1 LRSWRPT
8 YHDQTKGPPVTST
21 RPLEALGPLVAGV
34 LLDAASPRVTI
45 ATFAAFGL
53 ALAVWGTLSPSVRK
67 APRLD
72 ELDRLAR
79 DTLSGEAS

>member
-1 LRSWRPT
+1 M
-8 YHDQTKGPPVTST
+8 
-21 RPLEALGPLVAGV
+21 AGV

-53 ALAVWGTLSPSVRK
+53 ALAIWGTLSPSIRK

-79 DTLSGEAS
+79 DPLGESP